1 MKSHAKAVVIG
12 GGVVGCSVLYH
23 LAKAGWTDVMLIER
37 SELTSGSTWHAAGG
51 FHTLNGDPNV
61 AKLQAYTI
69 SLYDEL
75 EKLTGQSCGLHLV
88 GGFMMADSPGRMDF
102 LRAAHAKG
110 RYLGMD
116 TELVTPS
123 EAKAMFPIMDETKF
137 VGALWDPVEGHL
149 DPSGTTHAYAKAARM
164 LGAEIVLRNRVVEL
178 TQDADGTWN
187 VVTEQG
193 TVKAEHVVNCG
204 GLWAREVGRM
214 VGLELPVL
222 AMEHMYLLTEP
233 MPEVME
239 YNKATGRE
247 LCHVLDFKG
256 EIYTRQERQG
266 MLLGTYEKRPKPWSP
281 VQTPWD
287 FGQQLLQPD
296 LDRIAPSLEVGFQHF
311 PAIERAGIKQV
322 INGPF
327 TFAPDGN
334 PLVGPVQGLT
344 NFWCACAV
352 MAGFSQG
359 GGVGLALSN
368 WMVNGDPGFD
378 VWGMDVA
385 RFGEWATLRYTNAKV
400 RENYSRRFSI
410 RFPNEE
416 LPAARP
422 AQTTPL
428 YDAMVEQ
435 NAVMGDS
442 WGLETPLWFAPNGTE
457 PMDIVSF
464 HRSNDFEHVGNEV
477 RATRERVGVTEIANF
492 AKYEVTG
499 SGAAAWLNRILTNR
513 MPKQGRIVLSPML
526 NEFGKLIGDFTIANA
541 GPRNG
546 EDRFI
551 IWGSSA
557 AQKYHMRWFE
567 QHQPK
572 GGSVRIHRFDQT
584 LVGLSIAGPRSQALL
599 AKLVDEDVSSKAFR
613 FMDFREMA
621 VGGAPCMVNRIT
633 YTGDLGYEIW
643 MAPAYQRKVYAA
655 IKEAGAE
662 FGIVDFG
669 MRALLS
675 MRLEKNFPTWYREL
689 RPIYGPYEG
698 DMDRFVKLDKN
709 DFIGREAAAAEF
721 AAMKAGGLGKLRR
734 VSFVIEADTAD
745 VMGDEPIWARVD
757 RDFGTVRPS
766 HGHGKPR
773 FGADNQHARGK
784 SSAEKG
790 TTSAILGSEDGE
802 WRVVGWV
809 TSGGYAHYVQ
819 KSMAQGYVPAELASE
834 DGDGFFEVEV
844 LGRRRKA
851 RINPEPLFDPTGERM
866 RG

>member
-23 LAKAGWTDVMLIER
+23 LAKAGWTDIMLIER
-37 SELTSGSTWHAAGG
+37 SELTSGSSWHAAGG

-61 AKLQAYTI
+61 AKLQAYTVQLYKEIEEI
-69 SLYDEL
+69 S
-75 EKLTGQSCGLHLV
+75 GQSCSLHLT
-88 GGFMMADSPGRMDF
+88 GGVMMADTPERMDF
-102 LRAAHAKG
+102 LRLAHAKG

-116 TELVTPS
+116 TELITPS
-123 EAKAMFPIMDETKF
+123 EAKAMFPLMDETNF
-137 VGALWDPVEGHL
+137 VGAMWDPVEGHL
-149 DPSGTTHAYAKAARM
+149 DPSGTTHAYAKAARK

-178 TQDADGTWN
+178 TQEVDGTWN

-204 GLWAREVGRM
+204 GLWAREIGRM
-214 VGLELPVL
+214 VGVELPVL

-233 MPEVME
+233 MPEVE
-239 YNKATGRE
+239 EFNKSTGRE
-247 LCHVLDFKG
+247 MIGVLDFKG
-256 EIYTRQERQG
+256 EIYTRQERNG
-266 MLLGTYEKRPKPWSP
+266 ILLGTYEKACKPWSP
-281 VQTPWD
+281 VNTPWD
-287 FGQQLLQPD
+287 FGHELLQPD
-296 LDRIAPSLEVGFQHF
+296 IDRIAPSLEIGFKHF
-311 PAIERAGIKQV
+311 PGIEKAGIKQI

-327 TFAPDGN
+327 TFALDGN

-368 WMVNGDPGFD
+368 WMVHGDPGFD

-428 YDAMVEQ
+428 YDTMLAN

-442 WGLETPLWFAPNGTE
+442 WGLETPLWFAPRGSE
-457 PMDIVSF
+457 PKDVVSF
-464 HRSNDFEHVGNEV
+464 HRSNDFGPIGEEV
-477 RATRERVGVTEIANF
+477 RATREKVGVTEIANF
-492 AKYEVTG
+492 AKYEV
-499 SGAAAWLNRILTNR
+499 SGPGAEDFLNRLMTNR
-513 MPKQGRIVLSPML
+513 MPKTGRIVLTPML
-526 NEFGKLIGDFTIANA
+526 NEFGRLIGDFTIAKA
-541 GPRNG
+541 SPRGG
-546 EDRFI
+546 EERFM

-567 QHQPK
+567 KHLPK
-572 GGSVRIHRFDQT
+572 DGSIRIHRFDQT
-584 LVGLSIAGPRSQALL
+584 LVGLSIAGPKSRDLL
-599 AKLVDEDVSSKAFR
+599 QKLVDVDISTKAFR

-643 MAPAYQRKVYAA
+643 MAPAYQRLVYKA
-655 IKEAGAE
+655 IKEAGEE
-662 FGIVDFG
+662 FGLVDFG

-675 MRLEKNFPTWYREL
+675 MRLEKNFPTWFREL
-689 RPIYGPYEG
+689 RPIYGPFEG
-698 DMDRFVKLDKN
+698 SMDRFIKLEKN
-709 DFIGREAAAAEF
+709 DFIGREAAAKERAE
-721 AAMKAGGLGKLRR
+721 GPKLRR
-734 VSFVIEADTAD
+734 VSFIVDAADAD
-745 VMGDEPIWARVD
+745 VMGDEPIWAKVGGKD
-757 RDFGTVRPS
+757 YGTVEKP
-766 HGHGKPR
+766 HGYGAPR
-773 FGADNQHARGK
+773 FDAGGKEVRGSNAAEGASAVRG
-784 SSAEKG
+784 
-790 TTSAILGSEDGE
+790 IVDGD

-809 TSGGYAHYVQ
+809 TSGGYAHYVE
-819 KSMAQGYVPAELASE
+819 KSMAQGYVPVALAENESAGL
-834 DGDGFFEVEV
+834 FEIEI
-844 LGRRRKA
+844 LGHRRPA
-851 RINPEPLFDPTGERM
+851 RINVEPPFDPSGEKM
-866 RG
+866 RT